1 MSDKARATKIAGLL
15 RSFFIMHPESSKII
29 GISGLAGYVPPYR
42 VWLEDWCDW
51 TDNQWPKIREVVGR
65 SFRVRGPQHSMYT
78 MAANAVIRLI
88 DQYDVDPTRVKFLGL
103 GTESS
108 TDNSAGAIIVKGM
121 VDEALI
127 ARGKPPISRS
137 CEVPEF
143 KHACLG
149 GVYGMKGAIRHLALD
164 GAGGQAIVVCAD
176 IAEYARGSSGE
187 PTQGAGAVA
196 MLLEEDPQLAIVDL
210 VGSGSASDYRL
221 MDFRK
226 PMLRFCGQDRSQTHH
241 VQDFPVFNGKYSTTC
256 YIDETLQA
264 LNDMYEKRGLEPRA
278 YLDSLRN
285 VFMHRPYRRM
295 PETGWAVSWLFALGH
310 GGDEGRAELARYC
323 EPAGIEVDALLTEMR
338 TEPEVAR
345 LATPEKLSYEA
356 YPLTMAVLRNFRAT
370 EEFQANV
377 LDKLRLGSDA
387 MRDLGNLY
395 TAALPAWM
403 AAGFEQALEDDSL
416 AAGEEVLTLGYG
428 SGDAAEVI
436 PFFIA
441 DGWREATRKMRF
453 RESLEF
459 AIDIDFE
466 QYKALH
472 DGGKVTG
479 LDYEPNNEFIIET
492 VGNTDERHFADL
504 GIEYYRYIA

>member
-1 MSDKARATKIAGLL
+1 MNSTTPNK
-15 RSFFIMHPESSKII
+15 PI
-29 GISGLAGYVPPYR
+29 GISGLAAYVPPFR

-51 TDNQWPKIREVVGR
+51 TGDHWPKVREVVGR
-65 SFRVRGPQHSMYT
+65 SFRVRGPDQSVYT
-78 MAANAVIRLI
+78 MAATAVIRLI
-88 DQYDVDPTRVKFLGL
+88 DQYDVDPARVKFLGL

-121 VDEALI
+121 VDQALE
-127 ARGKPPISRS
+127 ARGRAPIARS

-196 MLLEEDPQLAIVDL
+196 MLLEEDPKLAIVDL
-210 VGSGSASDYRL
+210 PGSGSASDYRI

-226 PMLRFCGQDRSQTHH
+226 PMSRFCGQDRSESHQ

-256 YIDETLQA
+256 YIDETLHA
-264 LNDMYEKRGLEPRA
+264 LTDMYEKRELEPAA
-278 YLDSLRN
+278 YIRSLRT

-295 PETGWAVSWLFALGH
+295 PETGWSVSYLFALLD
-310 GGDEGRAELARYC
+310 GDPDDRAELASYC
-323 EPAGIEVDALLTEMR
+323 YEAGIDPEQLRVEMLSK
-338 TEPEVAR
+338 PEVTA
-345 LATPEKLSYEA
+345 LAAPERMQYEA
-356 YPLTMAVLRNFRAT
+356 YPLTMAVLRVFRASRHYRR
-370 EEFQANV
+370 EI
-377 LDKLRLGSDA
+377 LDKLALGSDT
-387 MRDLGNLY
+387 MLDLGNLY

-403 AAGFEQALEDDSL
+403 AAGFEQALDENSL
-416 AAGEEVLTLGYG
+416 SAGEEVLTMGYG

-436 PFFIA
+436 PFFVA
-441 DGWREATRKMRF
+441 DGWREATA
-453 RESLEF
+453 
-459 AIDIDFE
+459 AIGFGNVMNVALDLNFE

-472 DGGKVTG
+472 DGRRTDG
-479 LDYEPNNEFIIET
+479 LDYVPRDEFVIAD
-492 VGNTDERHFADL
+492 VGKSDERHFADL
-504 GIEYYRYIA
+504 GIEYYRYVG

>member
-1 MSDKARATKIAGLL
+1 MNQQ
-15 RSFFIMHPESSKII
+15 SSRKLI
-29 GISGLAGYVPPYR
+29 GISGLAAYVPPYR
-42 VWLEDWCDW
+42 VWLEDWCGW

-65 SFRVRGPQHSMYT
+65 SFRVRGPHHSIYT
-78 MAANAVIRLI
+78 MAATAVLRLI
-88 DQYDVDPTRVKFLGL
+88 EQYDVDPQRVKFLGL

-127 ARGKPPISRS
+127 ARGKLPISRS

-164 GAGGQAIVVCAD
+164 GAGSQAIVVCAD

-210 VGSGSASDYRL
+210 IGSGSASDYRI

-226 PMLRFCGQDRSQTHH
+226 PMLRFCGQDRSESHQ

-256 YIDETLQA
+256 YIDETLHA
-264 LNDMYEKRGLEPRA
+264 MHDMYVKRDLKASE
-278 YLDSLRN
+278 YLRSLRT

-295 PETGWAVSWLFALGH
+295 PETGWAVAYLFALG
-310 GGDEGRAELARYC
+310 EGNAEDRAELASYC
-323 EPAGIEVDALLTEMR
+323 YEAGVDVTAVRAEMVSKPAVAALAG
-338 TEPEVAR
+338 PE
-345 LATPEKLSYEA
+345 THQFEA
-356 YPLTMAVLRNFRAT
+356 YPLTMAVLRAFRASRHYRK
-370 EEFQANV
+370 EI
-377 LDKLRLGSDA
+377 LDKMALGSD
-387 MRDLGNLY
+387 MMLDLGNLY

-403 AAGFEQALEDDSL
+403 AAGFEQALEEDSL
-416 AAGEEVLTLGYG
+416 RAGEEVLTLGYG

-436 PFFIA
+436 PFFMA
-441 DGWREATRKMRF
+441 DGWREATAKIKFNAAMQLAVDL
-453 RESLEF
+453 SQ
-459 AIDIDFE
+459 E
-466 QYKALH
+466 QYEALH
-472 DGGKVTG
+472 DGRRVAG
-479 LDYEPNNEFIIET
+479 LDYLPNNEFVVDR
-492 VGNTDERHFADL
+492 VGGTEERHFTDM
-504 GIEYYRYIA
+504 GIEYYKYIA